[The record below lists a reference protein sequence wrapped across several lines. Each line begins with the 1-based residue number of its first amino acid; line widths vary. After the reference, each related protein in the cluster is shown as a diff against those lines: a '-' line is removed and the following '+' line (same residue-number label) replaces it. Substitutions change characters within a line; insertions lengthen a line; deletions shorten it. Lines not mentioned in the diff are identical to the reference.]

1 MAAVPTATAP
11 VVPVPQQVQADL
23 VRVGRV
29 PQRVPVAPV
38 LQQAQADPVRALPVP
53 AVPVLLPA

>member
-1 MAAVPTATAP
+1 
-11 VVPVPQQVQADL
+11 VVPVPQQVQADR
-23 VRVGRV
+23 VRVGRA

-38 LQQAQADPVRALPVP
+38 LQQAQADPVRARPVP